1 MRSTFKAVRG
11 GLSHKK
17 SGDKG
22 DYWSQMVTVDQL
34 SVRTDG
40 SIGTMALANMLYEAE
55 NRKGRKP

>member
-22 DYWSQMVTVDQL
+22 DYWSQMVTVARRP
-34 SVRTDG
+34 VRPDG
-40 SIGTMALANMLYEAE
+40 GIGITELPKYDATKIDE
-55 NRKGRKP
+55 